1 MASPG
6 ARRPK
11 GLVILPTYN
20 EAENIGRIIPA
31 ILKSSELLDVL
42 VVDDGSPD
50 GTGKMV
56 GELALKNPRVH
67 LLSRPRK
74 LGLGTAYIAGFHY
87 GLKHG
92 YDLLFEMDADFSHN
106 PADLP
111 RFIAELKSYDLVIG
125 SRYLKGVSV
134 VGWPLHRLLLSLFA
148 NLYARWGTGAPLSD
162 LTSGFKGYRRR
173 ALEGIDLDRI
183 RTDGYGFQIEIDY
196 LIWRK
201 GYRVKEL
208 PICFTERQS
217 GSSKLSHRIIGQ
229 AFFLVLRLRL
239 SSLLGRI

>member
-1 MASPG
+1 MARPG
-6 ARRPK
+6 ERRPK

-20 EAENIGRIIPA
+20 ERENIDRIIPE
-31 ILKSSELLDVL
+31 ILKSCDLLDVL
-42 VVDDGSPD
+42 VVDDASPD
-50 GTGKMV
+50 GTGKIV
-56 GELALKNPRVH
+56 EKLARSNPRVH

-74 LGLGTAYIAGFHY
+74 LGLGTAYIAGFQY
-87 GLKHG
+87 GLKYG

-111 RFIAELKSYDLVIG
+111 RFIEELKSYDLVIG
-125 SRYLKGVSV
+125 SRYLKGGSV
-134 VGWPLHRLLLSLFA
+134 VGWPPHRLLLSICA
-148 NLYARWGTGAPLSD
+148 NLYARWGTGAPISD
-162 LTSGFKGYRRR
+162 LTSGFKGYRKET
-173 ALEGIDLDRI
+173 LQGIDLNRI

-201 GYRVKEL
+201 GYRIKEI
-208 PICFTERQS
+208 PICFTERRS
-217 GSSKLSHRIIGQ
+217 GASKLSHRIIGQ